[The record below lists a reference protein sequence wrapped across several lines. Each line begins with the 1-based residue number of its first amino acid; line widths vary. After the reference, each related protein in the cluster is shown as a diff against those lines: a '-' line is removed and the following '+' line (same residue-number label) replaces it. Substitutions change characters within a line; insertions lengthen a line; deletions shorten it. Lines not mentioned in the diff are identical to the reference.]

1 MNYKEFDYIIGI
13 DTGVNTGYAIYDMRT
28 KKLLTVET
36 IKVHEAILRILA
48 LRNEQVKLFVR
59 FEDARLR
66 KWFGNKGKE
75 ALQGAGSVKRDAK
88 IMEDF
93 LKDYGIPYEA
103 VAPKNNKTKVN
114 ADYFGKLTGW
124 NKRTSEHG
132 RDAGLLIYGL

>member
-1 MNYKEFDYIIGI
+1 MNYKQYEIIIGI
-13 DTGVNTGYAIYDMRT
+13 DTGVNTGYAIYDTRT

-103 VAPKNNKTKVN
+103 VAPKNNKTKVK
-114 ADYFGKLTGW
+114 ADYFAKITGW
-124 NKRTSEHG
+124 SKRTSEHS
-132 RDAGLLIYGL
+132 RDASLLVFGF